1 MTVKAA
7 ENPLRG
13 NNPSYDQAAKM
24 FLSKKKM
31 LAWILK
37 RVVTEY
43 KDVSL
48 KDIEEKYIE
57 GEPQVSTVPV
67 NPDHPIPQ
75 NIRGSRNEDSSPTE
89 GKIVFDIL
97 FHAKAPVSG
106 ELITLIIN
114 IEAQKQYPDKYP
126 LIKRGVY
133 YACRALSSE
142 KEREF
147 TGIDYG
153 SIRKVYSIWLCMEPP
168 AGEDSSITSY
178 HLIEEQLHG
187 KHIENLVLYD
197 LINVTTIYLGNSD
210 DGDRLLGLLRLLF
223 KEGINAA
230 KKKERLQE
238 EYNLNLT
245 DDMREELSI
254 MCNLSEG
261 IFERGYKKGYDTAYK
276 TAYQDASHA
285 EKEKM
290 ALKLLENG
298 IKLSIISDSSGLA
311 IDRIVEIAQAN
322 HLQVVH

>member
-1 MTVKAA
+1 M
-7 ENPLRG
+7 N
-13 NNPSYDQAAKM
+13 
-24 FLSKKKM
+24 
-31 LAWILK
+31 
-37 RVVTEY
+37 
-43 KDVSL
+43 
-48 KDIEEKYIE
+48 
-57 GEPQVSTVPV
+57 
-67 NPDHPIPQ
+67 
-75 NIRGSRNEDSSPTE
+75 
-89 GKIVFDIL
+89 
-97 FHAKAPVSG
+97 
-106 ELITLIIN
+106 
-114 IEAQKQYPDKYP
+114 
-126 LIKRGVY
+126 
-133 YACRALSSE
+133 
-142 KEREF
+142 
-147 TGIDYG
+147 
-153 SIRKVYSIWLCMEPP
+153 PP

-197 LINVTTIYLGNSD
+197 LINVTTIYLGNTD

-230 KKKERLQE
+230 EKKERLQE

-261 IFERGYKKGYDTAYK
+261 IFERDYKKGYHAAYDTTYK

-322 HLQVVH
+322 HLHIVH